1 MAPGPMAAQN
11 TATYYFLDVG
21 QEKYGDCILAVFP
34 GATILIDGGHASDYD
49 SILAQLTQVLKSP
62 APFNISLLVV
72 THCHSDHIGC
82 LPALVA
88 NGKIHVQWALVA
100 DENRVFAQAAAG
112 AGAAAPAVQH
122 VVAAKREEN
131 HDHLAGAELDSFI
144 ADAASLEQDYK
155 TMLQTLANSGTTVVR
170 YGKDDATA
178 LVQAFAAAGLTI
190 IGPTTNQLDIC
201 AREIAQR
208 TVNTAN
214 NTSAQLAGN
223 PALSEAA
230 LYSQVGPTDINAVI
244 NDMSI
249 VLKLGSPG
257 NLVLFAGDMQ
267 FAQAQVPG
275 LAPLIASLLA
285 SAKAGGPY
293 RLVKLTHHS
302 SNNGVDQYVWPDW
315 QGTLFF
321 AHSGG
326 SDDPDHPGT
335 NALALLQQTPGVHFA
350 RTDHNGLITFD
361 PAQGF
366 SVTRGA
372 PNDFS
377 SNGGAAQSQ
386 HDDQAEQALAGDRH

>member
-1 MAPGPMAAQN
+1 M
-11 TATYYFLDVG
+11 
-21 QEKYGDCILAVFP
+21 
-34 GATILIDGGHASDYD
+34 
-49 SILAQLTQVLKSP
+49 
-62 APFNISLLVV
+62 
-72 THCHSDHIGC
+72 
-82 LPALVA
+82 PALVA
-88 NGKIHVQWALVA
+88 NGKLHAQWALVA
-100 DENRVFAQAAAG
+100 DENR
-112 AGAAAPAVQH
+112 APRRQPLGQVPRRPLVQH

-131 HDHLAGAELDSFI
+131 HDHLAGAEWTVLSPMPPRWT
-144 ADAASLEQDYK
+144 DYK

-267 FAQAQVPG
+267 FAQVKVPG

-350 RTDHNGLITFD
+350 RTHHNGLYHLR
-361 PAQGF
+361 
-366 SVTRGA
+366 SCTR
-372 PNDFS
+372 F
-377 SNGGAAQSQ
+377 
-386 HDDQAEQALAGDRH
+386 